1 MFIKMLKILLF
12 SIFVFCGI
20 LPLVISNSQAF
31 GLKSTFNKKYI
42 EIPKGA
48 SRPGVGLSI
57 QKDGLDG
64 LDLYV
69 VVENFIM
76 GPPTKTWPRQKRVV
90 QGHAQLYIN
99 GVKVSRI
106 YSPWFHI
113 KSNYLSNNI
122 NDILVTLNDHN
133 QKNWV
138 LDGKV
143 IQAKLQLSFK
153 EPKMKVEHHSSA
165 PLIGKRRV
173 H

>member
-1 MFIKMLKILLF
+1 MLKVYLHLII
-12 SIFVFCGI
+12 SVFCGI
-20 LPLVISNSQAF
+20 LPLVLFNSQAA
-31 GLKSTFNKKYI
+31 GLKSSYNKKYI
-42 EIPKGA
+42 EIPKTA
-48 SRPGVGLSI
+48 SRPGIGLSI
-57 QKDGLDG
+57 QKDNFGG

-69 VVENFIM
+69 VVENFMM

-122 NDILVTLNDHN
+122 NDILVILNDHYHN
-133 QKNWV
+133 HWI

-143 IQAKLQLSFK
+143 IQAKLQVSFK
-153 EPKMKVEHHSSA
+153 DKKMKVEHNSSA
-165 PLIGKRRV
+165 PLVGKRRV
-173 H
+173 N